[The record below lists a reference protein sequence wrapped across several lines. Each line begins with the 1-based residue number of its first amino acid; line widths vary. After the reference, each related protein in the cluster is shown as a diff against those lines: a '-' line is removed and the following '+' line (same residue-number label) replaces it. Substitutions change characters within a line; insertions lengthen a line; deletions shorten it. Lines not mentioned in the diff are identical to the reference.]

1 MWFEDLVGFAET
13 NGDAVRSQLDLQ
25 GEVLHSRVN
34 GSQHRCGRLE
44 LLSLAELRS
53 RAAELAGTG
62 SLTVRE
68 VVGDVQRLHGLAD
81 NAGALFQA
89 ASQFNLLEMVSPDV
103 TPEAGVGLYE
113 NDHTQGPACAVAAGA
128 GTIYRNYLVPLDG
141 QLGQTAAR
149 QLDAL
154 ADLGAALGNQDGRL
168 WDMRN
173 GYALASADGLAAIN
187 AQLAAATT
195 DEIDELRT
203 KLRIGVQ
210 WDVEVTLPG
219 AGHLVTQV
227 YGSALPVAYGEPSAA
242 LWEPFAR
249 LVLEASYEA
258 TLWAAVLNGQA
269 TGNRRVF
276 LTLLG
281 GGVFGNRI
289 EWILDAMQRGLR
301 LVADQDLDVGIVSYG
316 RSQPEVRRLA
326 ELCGRA

>member
-1 MWFEDLVGFAET
+1 MWFEDLVGFPET
-13 NGDAVRSQLDLQ
+13 NGDAVRSQLELQ
-25 GEVLHSRVN
+25 GELLHSRVN
-34 GSQHRCGRLE
+34 GSEHRCGRLE

-53 RAAELAGTG
+53 RAAELDGTG

-68 VVGDVQRLHGLAD
+68 VVGDVQQLHALAD
-81 NAGALFQA
+81 SAGALFQA
-89 ASQFNLLEMVSPDV
+89 ASQFNLLEMTSPSV
-103 TPEAGVGLYE
+103 TPEAGVGIYE
-113 NDHTQGPACAVAAGA
+113 NDRTQGPACAVAAGA
-128 GTIYRNYLVPLDG
+128 GTIYRNYLVPLGG

-154 ADLGAALGNQDGRL
+154 ADLGAALGNHDSCL

-187 AQLAAATT
+187 AQLTASTA
-195 DEIDELRT
+195 DKLDELRT

-227 YGSALPVAYGEPSAA
+227 YGSALPVAYGEPPTAQ
-242 LWEPFAR
+242 WEPFAR

-258 TLWAAVLNGQA
+258 TLWAAVLNREA
-269 TGNRRVF
+269 SGNRRVF

-289 EWILDAMQRGLR
+289 EWILDAIERALR
-301 LVADQDLDVGIVSYG
+301 LAGDCDLDVGIVSYG
-316 RSQPEVRRLA
+316 SSNPAVRGFA
-326 ELCGRA
+326 EGFG